1 MRWLPARGRP
11 DWGLGHTAADR
22 SDRGLEL
29 TATDRSERRPG
40 QTATGRLD
48 GHPGH
53 IAIGHRDRG
62 LRHTA
67 ADRLDWGTG
76 SAATGR
82 RNRRL
87 GRAAADRADWRLR
100 HIASGGPQRN
110 PRHTATDDPALHP
123 AHIATGRPQRNPG
136 HTGTNDPT
144 PHPRHTPPRRP
155 GSAMRRLPAALLAA
169 ALTLGPT
176 LPAHAATPLPPGG
189 GCLPAPQGTAPD
201 IPWPQRQL
209 APQRVWDLTKGQGIT
224 VAVVDTGVDA
234 HTPQLA
240 GRVLPGADVAGS
252 GTADDDCYGH
262 GTFVAGIIAAAP
274 APGTGFTGVAPEA
287 TILPIR
293 VTSPADSTL
302 TSTALAN
309 GIRRAVDAGARVI
322 NVSASTSV
330 PDAGL
335 AAAVQYAEA
344 HDVVVVAS
352 AANGAQ
358 EGDPVTY
365 PASYPTVLAVGA
377 VDSTGQHADF
387 SQTGPYLA
395 LVAPGVDVVSVGPRG
410 AGQWQGSGTSYAAPF
425 VAGTAA
431 LVRSYHPQLSAA
443 QVRHRLE
450 VTANHPA
457 AALPDPALGWG
468 TVNPQAA
475 VTAVLPEEGAAGAT
489 VVAPPPARAAAAPV
503 RDEVGPVLAILGVL
517 ALVVLIPGAV
527 MVSRLSAAGRRR
539 GWRPARTAERR
550 P

>member
-1 MRWLPARGRP
+1 M
-11 DWGLGHTAADR
+11 
-22 SDRGLEL
+22 
-29 TATDRSERRPG
+29 
-40 QTATGRLD
+40 
-48 GHPGH
+48 
-53 IAIGHRDRG
+53 
-62 LRHTA
+62 
-67 ADRLDWGTG
+67 
-76 SAATGR
+76 
-82 RNRRL
+82 
-87 GRAAADRADWRLR
+87 GRAAADRADWHLG

-110 PRHTATDDPALHP
+110 PAHTATNDPARHPAHTAADDPARHP
-123 AHIATGRPQRNPG
+123 AHIATGHLERHPAHIATNHPAPHPA
-136 HTGTNDPT
+136 HTPTNHPT

-155 GSAMRRLPAALLAA
+155 SSATRRLPAALLAA
-169 ALTLGPT
+169 ALTLGPA

-252 GTADDDCYGH
+252 GPADDDCYGH

-410 AGQWQGSGTSYAAPF
+410 PGQWQGSGTSYAAPF